1 MVGLGAM
8 ADRKPSA
15 LSGGQQ
21 QRVALARALV
31 NRPAALLLDEPL
43 GALDLKL
50 RKEMQLELKAVQGE
64 TGTTFVYVTHDQEE
78 ALTMSDRIAVMQ
90 GGVVEQLAGPREL
103 YERPATAFVAG
114 FIGTSNLLTL
124 RVDSRGD
131 GLVRMNLGEAGSIAA
146 ADPGG
151 DAASLQITV
160 RPEKIKLEPVAGDS
174 CRVDGTIAEVVYLGS
189 TTQMIVE
196 LPTGERLAVHRLND
210 DAAGRDPAHGDRV
223 TLHWAADHSFVI
235 GGQAAAMTPERA
247 AVR

>member
-1 MVGLGAM
+1 
-8 ADRKPSA
+8 
-15 LSGGQQ
+15 
-21 QRVALARALV
+21 
-31 NRPAALLLDEPL
+31 
-43 GALDLKL
+43 
-50 RKEMQLELKAVQGE
+50 
-64 TGTTFVYVTHDQEE
+64 
-78 ALTMSDRIAVMQ
+78 MSDRIAVMQ

-124 RVDSRGD
+124 RVDSRRE

-151 DAASLQITV
+151 DAAALQITV
-160 RPEKIKLEPVAGDS
+160 RPEKIKLEAVSGDS

-210 DAAGRDPAHGDRV
+210 DAAEHDPAHGDRV
-223 TLHWAADHSFVI
+223 TLHWAAEHSFVI
-235 GGQAAAMTPERA
+235 GGQAAAATPERA
-247 AVR
+247 AIG